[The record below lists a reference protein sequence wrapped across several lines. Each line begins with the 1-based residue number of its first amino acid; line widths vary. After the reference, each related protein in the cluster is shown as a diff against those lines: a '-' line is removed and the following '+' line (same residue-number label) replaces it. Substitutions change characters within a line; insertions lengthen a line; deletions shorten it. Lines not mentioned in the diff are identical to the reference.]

1 MAAFAQFSS
10 DLDPSTQQ
18 LLARGAR
25 LTEILK
31 QGQFDPMSI
40 EEQVISIFAGVNG
53 YLDPIPLDAVTRFE
67 EGMLSAIR
75 ADHGDIL
82 AAIRDE
88 QEISDD
94 TETRLKAALDSYAK
108 TFVAA

>member
-1 MAAFAQFSS
+1 
-10 DLDPSTQQ
+10 
-18 LLARGAR
+18 
-25 LTEILK
+25 
-31 QGQFDPMSI
+31 
-40 EEQVISIFAGVNG
+40 
-53 YLDPIPLDAVTRFE
+53 
-67 EGMLSAIR
+67 MLSAIR

-82 AAIRDE
+82 AAIRAE